1 MANNVNETYGRG
13 AVFGSLAYD
22 FNHPE
27 LYTGEEEYSQAP
39 ETEQKQETET
49 RVQTR
54 TRTRTK
60 IAVRT
65 KQGIAPFALIGV
77 LAAAFLTVTAIT
89 AQVSVV
95 NISGD
100 SVALQSKLGELEEER
115 TRLRIAY
122 ESAFNLAEIE
132 EYATTNLGMQK
143 PNAAQI
149 TYIDTSAPD
158 KAVVIGNSEG
168 GNDSFV
174 DRAGDF
180 LSGLGS
186 YFG

>member
-27 LYTGEEEYSQAP
+27 LYAGEEEYSQAP
-39 ETEQKQETET
+39 EQEQKPET

-54 TRTRTK
+54 TRARTRP
-60 IAVRT
+60 AVRT
-65 KQGIAPFALIGV
+65 KQGIAPFAIIGV
-77 LAAAFLTVTAIT
+77 LAAAFLAVTAIT

-95 NISGD
+95 NISGE
-100 SVALQSKLGELEEER
+100 SVALQSKLAELEVEQ

-132 EYATTNLGMQK
+132 EYATENLGMQK
-143 PNAAQI
+143 PSAAQI
-149 TYIDTSAPD
+149 MYIDTSAPD
-158 KAVVIGNSEG
+158 RAVVVGEKDG
-168 GNDSFV
+168 DSFA

-180 LSGLGS
+180 LSELGS

>member
-1 MANNVNETYGRG
+1 MAENANNTYGRG
-13 AVFGSLAYD
+13 AVYGSLAYD

-27 LYTGEEEYSQAP
+27 LYGGEDEYSQVP
-39 ETEQKQETET
+39 EQEQKQNTET

-54 TRTRTK
+54 VRPK
-60 IAVRT
+60 SAVRT
-65 KQGIAPFALIGV
+65 KQGIAPFAIIGV
-77 LAAAFLTVTAIT
+77 LVAAFLVVTAIT

-100 SVALQSKLGELEEER
+100 SVALQAKLAELEEEQ

-132 EYATTNLGMQK
+132 EYAITNLGMQK

-158 KAVVIGNSEG
+158 RAVVIGRDEG
-168 GNDSFV
+168 DGIA
-174 DRAGDF
+174 DRVGDF

>member
-27 LYTGEEEYSQAP
+27 LYAGEEEYSQTREP
-39 ETEQKQETET
+39 EQQQKTET

-54 TRTRTK
+54 TRPR
-60 IAVRT
+60 ANPAARS

-77 LAAAFLTVTAIT
+77 FAAAFLTVTAIT

-95 NISGD
+95 NISGE
-100 SVALQSKLGELEEER
+100 SIALQSRLAELEEEQ

-132 EYATTNLGMQK
+132 EFATTNLGMQK

-158 KAVVIGNSEG
+158 KAVVIGGTEG
-168 GNDSFV
+168 DSFA